1 MAENLAP
8 AGLWASCMRSQTV
21 PGGVEAAQVWPCGSA
36 EWSGRSQVW
45 FGCQSENFYAIC
57 FPTSEKLCKFARM
70 KAKVFFL
77 TAVAA
82 VTLLSCGPT
91 ESDNAAELV
100 AQIEQLYADGKYQ
113 TVLDSITSLR
123 QRYPREVEARR
134 RVLPI
139 WQDAS
144 LRIAQA
150 DIARTDSAL
159 QATIAEMEA
168 AKTIRERNFI
178 GIRRD
183 SLQVRYDV
191 LVGTVRVIHRRQQ
204 EK

>member
-1 MAENLAP
+1 
-8 AGLWASCMRSQTV
+8 
-21 PGGVEAAQVWPCGSA
+21 
-36 EWSGRSQVW
+36 
-45 FGCQSENFYAIC
+45 
-57 FPTSEKLCKFARM
+57 M

-91 ESDNAAELV
+91 ESDNAAALV

-123 QRYPREVEARR
+123 PRYPREVEARR

-144 LRIAQA
+144 LRITQA

>member
-1 MAENLAP
+1 
-8 AGLWASCMRSQTV
+8 
-21 PGGVEAAQVWPCGSA
+21 
-36 EWSGRSQVW
+36 
-45 FGCQSENFYAIC
+45 
-57 FPTSEKLCKFARM
+57 M

-123 QRYPREVEARR
+123 QRYPKEVEARR

-144 LRIAQA
+144 LRIAQT

>member
-1 MAENLAP
+1 
-8 AGLWASCMRSQTV
+8 
-21 PGGVEAAQVWPCGSA
+21 
-36 EWSGRSQVW
+36 
-45 FGCQSENFYAIC
+45 
-57 FPTSEKLCKFARM
+57 M

-91 ESDNAAELV
+91 ESDKAAELV
-100 AQIEQLYADGKYQ
+100 TQIEQLYADGKYQ

-159 QATIAEMEA
+159 QATIAEMAA

>member
-1 MAENLAP
+1 M
-8 AGLWASCMRSQTV
+8 
-21 PGGVEAAQVWPCGSA
+21 
-36 EWSGRSQVW
+36 
-45 FGCQSENFYAIC
+45 
-57 FPTSEKLCKFARM
+57 
-70 KAKVFFL
+70 
-77 TAVAA
+77 
-82 VTLLSCGPT
+82 TLLSCGPT
-91 ESDNAAELV
+91 ESGNAAALV

-123 QRYPREVEARR
+123 QRYPKEVEARR

-159 QATIAEMEA
+159 QATLAEMEA

>member
-1 MAENLAP
+1 
-8 AGLWASCMRSQTV
+8 
-21 PGGVEAAQVWPCGSA
+21 
-36 EWSGRSQVW
+36 
-45 FGCQSENFYAIC
+45 
-57 FPTSEKLCKFARM
+57 M

-91 ESDNAAELV
+91 ESDNAAALV

-123 QRYPREVEARR
+123 QRYPKEVEARR

-159 QATIAEMEA
+159 QATIAEMET

>member
-1 MAENLAP
+1 
-8 AGLWASCMRSQTV
+8 
-21 PGGVEAAQVWPCGSA
+21 
-36 EWSGRSQVW
+36 
-45 FGCQSENFYAIC
+45 
-57 FPTSEKLCKFARM
+57 M

-91 ESDNAAELV
+91 ESDNAAALV

-123 QRYPREVEARR
+123 QRYPKEVEARR

-159 QATIAEMEA
+159 QATLAEMEA
-168 AKTIRERNFI
+168 AKTIRERHFI

>member
-1 MAENLAP
+1 
-8 AGLWASCMRSQTV
+8 
-21 PGGVEAAQVWPCGSA
+21 
-36 EWSGRSQVW
+36 
-45 FGCQSENFYAIC
+45 
-57 FPTSEKLCKFARM
+57 M

-123 QRYPREVEARR
+123 QRYPKEVEARR
-134 RVLPI
+134 QVLPI

>member
-1 MAENLAP
+1 
-8 AGLWASCMRSQTV
+8 
-21 PGGVEAAQVWPCGSA
+21 
-36 EWSGRSQVW
+36 
-45 FGCQSENFYAIC
+45 
-57 FPTSEKLCKFARM
+57 M

-91 ESDNAAELV
+91 ESDNAAAFV

-123 QRYPREVEARR
+123 QRYPKEVEARR

-144 LRIAQA
+144 LRITQA

>member
-1 MAENLAP
+1 
-8 AGLWASCMRSQTV
+8 
-21 PGGVEAAQVWPCGSA
+21 
-36 EWSGRSQVW
+36 
-45 FGCQSENFYAIC
+45 
-57 FPTSEKLCKFARM
+57 M

-77 TAVAA
+77 MAVAA

-91 ESDNAAELV
+91 ESDKAAELV

-123 QRYPREVEARR
+123 QRYPKEIEARR

>member
-1 MAENLAP
+1 
-8 AGLWASCMRSQTV
+8 
-21 PGGVEAAQVWPCGSA
+21 
-36 EWSGRSQVW
+36 
-45 FGCQSENFYAIC
+45 
-57 FPTSEKLCKFARM
+57 M

-91 ESDNAAELV
+91 ESDNAAALV

-123 QRYPREVEARR
+123 QRYPKEVEARR

>member
-1 MAENLAP
+1 
-8 AGLWASCMRSQTV
+8 
-21 PGGVEAAQVWPCGSA
+21 
-36 EWSGRSQVW
+36 
-45 FGCQSENFYAIC
+45 
-57 FPTSEKLCKFARM
+57 M

-91 ESDNAAELV
+91 ESDKAAALV

>member
-1 MAENLAP
+1 
-8 AGLWASCMRSQTV
+8 
-21 PGGVEAAQVWPCGSA
+21 
-36 EWSGRSQVW
+36 
-45 FGCQSENFYAIC
+45 
-57 FPTSEKLCKFARM
+57 M

-91 ESDNAAELV
+91 ESDNAAALV

-123 QRYPREVEARR
+123 QRYPKEVEARR

-139 WQDAS
+139 WQDSS

>member
-1 MAENLAP
+1 
-8 AGLWASCMRSQTV
+8 
-21 PGGVEAAQVWPCGSA
+21 
-36 EWSGRSQVW
+36 
-45 FGCQSENFYAIC
+45 
-57 FPTSEKLCKFARM
+57 M

-77 TAVAA
+77 MAVAA

-91 ESDNAAELV
+91 ESDNAAALV

-123 QRYPREVEARR
+123 QRYPKEVEARR

>member
-1 MAENLAP
+1 
-8 AGLWASCMRSQTV
+8 
-21 PGGVEAAQVWPCGSA
+21 
-36 EWSGRSQVW
+36 
-45 FGCQSENFYAIC
+45 
-57 FPTSEKLCKFARM
+57 M

-91 ESDNAAELV
+91 ESDNAAALV

-123 QRYPREVEARR
+123 QRYPKEVEARR

-144 LRIAQA
+144 LRITQA

-168 AKTIRERNFI
+168 VKTIRERNFI

>member
-1 MAENLAP
+1 
-8 AGLWASCMRSQTV
+8 
-21 PGGVEAAQVWPCGSA
+21 
-36 EWSGRSQVW
+36 
-45 FGCQSENFYAIC
+45 
-57 FPTSEKLCKFARM
+57 M

-82 VTLLSCGPT
+82 VMLLSCGPT
-91 ESDNAAELV
+91 ESDNAAAL

-123 QRYPREVEARR
+123 QRYPKEVEARR

>member
-1 MAENLAP
+1 
-8 AGLWASCMRSQTV
+8 
-21 PGGVEAAQVWPCGSA
+21 
-36 EWSGRSQVW
+36 
-45 FGCQSENFYAIC
+45 
-57 FPTSEKLCKFARM
+57 M

-91 ESDNAAELV
+91 ESDKAAELV

-159 QATIAEMEA
+159 QATIAEMAA

>member
-1 MAENLAP
+1 
-8 AGLWASCMRSQTV
+8 
-21 PGGVEAAQVWPCGSA
+21 
-36 EWSGRSQVW
+36 
-45 FGCQSENFYAIC
+45 
-57 FPTSEKLCKFARM
+57 M

-82 VTLLSCGPT
+82 VMLLSCGPT
-91 ESDNAAELV
+91 ESDNAAALV

-123 QRYPREVEARR
+123 QRYPKEVEARR

-168 AKTIRERNFI
+168 VKTIRERNFI

>member
-1 MAENLAP
+1 
-8 AGLWASCMRSQTV
+8 
-21 PGGVEAAQVWPCGSA
+21 
-36 EWSGRSQVW
+36 
-45 FGCQSENFYAIC
+45 
-57 FPTSEKLCKFARM
+57 M

-82 VTLLSCGPT
+82 VTLLSCSPT
-91 ESDNAAELV
+91 ESDNAAALV

-159 QATIAEMEA
+159 QVTIAEMEA

>member
-1 MAENLAP
+1 
-8 AGLWASCMRSQTV
+8 
-21 PGGVEAAQVWPCGSA
+21 
-36 EWSGRSQVW
+36 
-45 FGCQSENFYAIC
+45 
-57 FPTSEKLCKFARM
+57 M

-91 ESDNAAELV
+91 ESDNAAALV
-100 AQIEQLYADGKYQ
+100 AQIEQLYADGRYQ

-123 QRYPREVEARR
+123 QRYPKEVEARH